1 MAFKFAIIL
10 SVSLIGGCAVR
21 SPLSLNFLPQ
31 ASETIKTPTPAEAQ
45 ARFGTLS
52 TDGTQQRQRALS
64 EIERSR

>member
-1 MAFKFAIIL
+1 MAFKLAILTGVI
-10 SVSLIGGCAVR
+10 LIGGCAVR

-31 ASETIKTPTPAEAQ
+31 PSETTKTPTPAEAQ

-52 TDGTQQRQRALS
+52 TDGSQQRQRALG

>member
-1 MAFKFAIIL
+1 MAFKYAILMGVI
-10 SVSLIGGCAVR
+10 LIGGCAVR

-31 ASETIKTPTPAEAQ
+31 PSETTKTPTPAETQ

-52 TDGTQQRQRALS
+52 VDGAQQRQRSLS